1 MVKNW
6 LYLPFFFYRIT
17 EYLYNPSKSTGRK
30 FNKQILYEYAREY
43 M

>member
-6 LYLPFFFYRIT
+6 LYRFSFT
-17 EYLYNPSKSTGRK
+17 EYLYNPRKSTGRK

-43 M
+43 T